1 MIMDPQVNNSKY
13 TNNPVISMNFN
24 LSSHIRSLFVG
35 IAQFYSE
42 MLSDIIQYPDLR
54 TDVFQSFREIGNA
67 ILLTLLME
75 QALVIIWMK

>member
-1 MIMDPQVNNSKY
+1 MLDYVQALMTLMPEKCKLPRYDYGSP
-13 TNNPVISMNFN
+13 
-24 LSSHIRSLFVG
+24 G

-75 QALVIIWMK
+75 QALTQEEMCD